1 MSRSAY
7 IAVAAIAVTA
17 IAVVFTFGAARWS
30 SSANGTPSLSVSFS
44 HYGTYPHWPDYADCA
59 FLVVSNSGRV
69 SLVSRGVSASSEH
82 QLVRVR
88 IHDEWVDAERPWL
101 SPGAAHFKLRPGQ
114 FRLVPLIVM
123 TNLDWSVGFRY
134 RSTSEGPESDYREEW
149 TPVIERKR

>member
-1 MSRSAY
+1 MSRNAC
-7 IAVAAIAVTA
+7 IAVAAIAV
-17 IAVVFTFGAARWS
+17 VLTFGAARWFS
-30 SSANGTPSLSVSFS
+30 SSNGAPSLSVSFS
-44 HYGTYPHWPDYADCA
+44 HYGTYAYWPHDTDCA

-69 SLVSRGVSASSEH
+69 SLVSRGVGASSEQ

-88 IHDEWVDAERPWL
+88 IHDELVAAESPWL

-134 RSTSEGPESDYREEW
+134 KSTSEGPDSDYRVEW
-149 TPVIERKR
+149 TPVIERKL